1 MKKSFLAIV
10 IILSMLVTMG
20 MSGNAAES
28 RTVTVKPILTFDN
41 TTATCQVSI
50 SAARKQISATLE
62 LWHESTLVDSWTSTA
77 TARLVISETCS
88 VESGKTYTL
97 KVSGTIGGEAF
108 EGVPVSATCN

>member
-41 TTATCQVSI
+41 TTATCQVCI
-50 SAARKQISATLE
+50 SAAGKQISATALFICKSQINSRQKK
-62 LWHESTLVDSWTSTA
+62 WRKIT
-77 TARLVISETCS
+77 
-88 VESGKTYTL
+88 
-97 KVSGTIGGEAF
+97 
-108 EGVPVSATCN
+108 